1 MLTLDYHVLDEQ
13 GEIIASFKYPADRE
27 GFEGYLQEAH
37 DDFNYSTKNDWY
49 PQVSYYVTSKT
60 TALCLPVPQKL

>member
-1 MLTLDYHVLDEQ
+1 VYKKRNEKENRRKEMLTLDYHVLDEQ

-37 DDFNYSTKNDWY
+37 DDFNYSTKND
-49 PQVSYYVTSKT
+49 
-60 TALCLPVPQKL
+60 